1 MRNDCFIEI
10 FIHITLG
17 LTPTHKKMFH
27 EALAVWTYNQC
38 LNSSGLPQSGS
49 NEKREV
55 RHFQFTAWPDH
66 GVPEHPTPFL
76 AFLRRVK
83 ACNPPDAGP
92 MVVHC
97 RCVLVCASF
106 FTSCKTG
113 CFRCQSLLRSIVD
126 SIFSIKRNLFIFK

>member
-1 MRNDCFIEI
+1 MFNYISTQ
-10 FIHITLG
+10 FIHFYQICINTVFF
-17 LTPTHKKMFH
+17 PHI
-27 EALAVWTYNQC
+27 
-38 LNSSGLPQSGS
+38 QSGS

-97 RCVLVCASF
+97 RYVCAVRRF
-106 FTSCKTG
+106 ILRVRVRLVILR
-113 CFRCQSLLRSIVD
+113 FRVRVRLFVLRV
-126 SIFSIKRNLFIFK
+126 RVRG